1 MAFMNVSGNKPKIPI
16 YYLMFKMPHDI
27 LKLIK
32 AGGSNAKVDQEG
44 NNN

>member
-32 AGGSNAKVDQEG
+32 AGGSNGKVDQEG